1 MRGVRTGAALA
12 VVAVVALLATGCA
25 RGDGGAIGA
34 DPSPRDPRSP
44 GTTATPT
51 GSVTASPRG
60 TPAERSPGEQNP
72 APPSQRAAPGG
83 DDEAGQRVRVR
94 LVDYRIDM
102 PTSLRAGTYTFV
114 IEQAGNHPHALAIQ
128 GPGVDEES
136 DVIEPGGRSAEMTV
150 TLRPGTYEVWCPV
163 GNHRAMG
170 MELTL
175 QVR

>member
-1 MRGVRTGAALA
+1 MRCVRMGAALVA
-12 VVAVVALLATGCA
+12 AAVAVLLATGCA
-25 RGDGGAIGA
+25 GGNGGAAGA
-34 DPSPRDPRSP
+34 DPSPEDSRSP
-44 GTTATPT
+44 GMTATPT
-51 GSVTASPRG
+51 DSATASPQG
-60 TPAERSPGEQNP
+60 TPAERSPA
-72 APPSQRAAPGG
+72 APSPRAAPGG
-83 DDEAGQRVRVR
+83 DDDGGAHERVRVR

-128 GPGVDEES
+128 GAGVDEES
-136 DVIEPGGRSAEMTV
+136 DTIEPGGRSEEMTV

-175 QVR
+175 TVR

>member
-1 MRGVRTGAALA
+1 MRCVRTGVALA
-12 VVAVVALLATGCA
+12 AVAVVALLAAGCA
-25 RGDGGAIGA
+25 RGNGSAVGA
-34 DPSPRDPRSP
+34 DPSPQGSRSP
-44 GTTATPT
+44 GTTASPT

-60 TPAERSPGEQNP
+60 TPAERSPGDRSP
-72 APPSQRAAPGG
+72 AAPSPRAAPGDG
-83 DDEAGQRVRVR
+83 AGERIRVR